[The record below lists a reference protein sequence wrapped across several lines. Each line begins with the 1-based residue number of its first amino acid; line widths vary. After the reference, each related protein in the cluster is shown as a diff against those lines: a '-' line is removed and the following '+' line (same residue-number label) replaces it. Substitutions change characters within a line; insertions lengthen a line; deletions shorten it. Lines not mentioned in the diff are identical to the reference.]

1 MTARLKP
8 WHELVQLKDELRTG
22 ELTLAE
28 FAADLHEVTLAA
40 GKRPVYENPE
50 KFFALTYPTVALREL
65 VKDVAM
71 RLAGKSD
78 KAVRQLELTYGGGKT
93 HTLITLYHLFGN
105 PGALPDVS
113 AVKEFREHVGA
124 DIPQAFVASL
134 CFDKIDVEKGIEG
147 VKAPDGTRRTLRHP
161 WSVLAYQLAGEDGLR
176 AIHGDGKAEERAT
189 PPAEPLLAK
198 LIALPGEQ
206 GLATLILV
214 DELLMYAREKAG
226 MDPVWRERIVDFFQ
240 YLTQAVVK
248 VDQSAIVASLL
259 ATDPSKQQGQVG
271 MRLMNDLF
279 AVFRR
284 QREEG
289 VQPVQKQDVAEV
301 LRRRFFT
308 RESLR
313 NLDSSKSHVI
323 GIVRG
328 LARIDETMAKE
339 RRATEDR
346 FVKSFPFHPDL
357 TDVLYSRW
365 TQLDSFQRTRGIL
378 RTLAFALREAEQW
391 DASPLVGP
399 AALLSEPEQ
408 HTTSP
413 AVRELANVAGSAN
426 VEGGRTEWLPLLEAE
441 LSKARQI
448 QDELPALR
456 DGREAEQAVVSVFLY
471 SQPVGR
477 KATTPELTRI
487 AGSCAPDAIELKKG
501 LSRWREISWFLDDE
515 DSDAEGEGQELPKS
529 WRLGNRPNLRQMH
542 DEACSQRVTDDGV
555 EARLVE
561 AIRKSKSALDGG
573 ASATG
578 ARTHL
583 LPASPRDVGDDGV
596 FRYVVLGPAAAS
608 DSGKPNKLAK
618 KYIDETTGPNRPRV
632 HRNALVLAVPSRDG
646 LEAARNGIRSLL
658 GWEDVQQQLANQ
670 HVDPIQTERLRRR
683 ISEARERVPG
693 TIRQAYSIVVT
704 VNESNETHAFKL
716 AASAGPL
723 FPEIKNDE
731 RSRIKETAV
740 DAQALLP
747 EGPYDLWRKDE
758 DARLVKDIAGAF
770 ARDPRL
776 PKMLNSGILLDTILQ
791 GVERGL
797 FVARLKRPDGSFRTW
812 WRCPVAAECTQDLL
826 LELVLP
832 EKAAL
837 ARLPQ
842 NLLAPNALPGL
853 WKDGALS
860 LENAISYFSGNHAVS
875 IPQNGYEDRQAI
887 PACAEEL
894 LRESIDRAVKAGTVW
909 LTSGP
914 ASFCKEDIPFGA
926 IDSKTVL
933 RAPPDLIP
941 AQELMDDALAG
952 AWASGETNGAALLQ
966 ALSQAR
972 GEAIPWGIVRDSIS
986 AAVQTR
992 WLESTE
998 TPVWDEISFAAAG
1011 QWKLRRPKQTPATP
1025 SPSDPQA
1032 NAAVLDGAQIQDL
1045 AALVPELL
1053 QASAG
1058 WDLRFR
1064 VGVSLDPDAP
1074 AETQAAIEKL
1084 LASVSE
1090 SLKVPPGK

>member
-1 MTARLKP
+1 M
-8 WHELVQLKDELRTG
+8 
-22 ELTLAE
+22 
-28 FAADLHEVTLAA
+28 
-40 GKRPVYENPE
+40 
-50 KFFALTYPTVALREL
+50 
-65 VKDVAM
+65 
-71 RLAGKSD
+71 
-78 KAVRQLELTYGGGKT
+78 
-93 HTLITLYHLFGN
+93 
-105 PGALPDVS
+105 
-113 AVKEFREHVGA
+113 
-124 DIPQAFVASL
+124 
-134 CFDKIDVEKGIEG
+134 
-147 VKAPDGTRRTLRHP
+147 
-161 WSVLAYQLAGEDGLR
+161 
-176 AIHGDGKAEERAT
+176 
-189 PPAEPLLAK
+189 
-198 LIALPGEQ
+198 
-206 GLATLILV
+206 
-214 DELLMYAREKAG
+214 
-226 MDPVWRERIVDFFQ
+226 
-240 YLTQAVVK
+240 
-248 VDQSAIVASLL
+248 
-259 ATDPSKQQGQVG
+259 
-271 MRLMNDLF
+271 
-279 AVFRR
+279 
-284 QREEG
+284 
-289 VQPVQKQDVAEV
+289 
-301 LRRRFFT
+301 
-308 RESLR
+308 
-313 NLDSSKSHVI
+313 
-323 GIVRG
+323 
-328 LARIDETMAKE
+328 
-339 RRATEDR
+339 
-346 FVKSFPFHPDL
+346 
-357 TDVLYSRW
+357 
-365 TQLDSFQRTRGIL
+365 
-378 RTLAFALREAEQW
+378 
-391 DASPLVGP
+391 
-399 AALLSEPEQ
+399 
-408 HTTSP
+408 
-413 AVRELANVAGSAN
+413 AGSAN
-426 VEGGRTEWLPLLEAE
+426 VEGGQTEWLPLLEAE
-441 LSKARQI
+441 LNKARQI
-448 QDELPALR
+448 QDELPALSV
-456 DGREAEQAVVSVFLY
+456 GREAEQAVVSVFLY

-501 LSRWREISWFLDDE
+501 LSRWREISWFLDDD
-515 DSDAEGEGQELPKS
+515 DSEAEGEGQELPKS

-596 FRYVVLGPAAAS
+596 FRYAVLGPAAAS
-608 DSGKPNKLAK
+608 DSGKPGKLAK

-632 HRNALVLAVPSRDG
+632 HRNSVVLAVPSRDG
-646 LEAARNGIRSLL
+646 LEAVRNSVRSLL

-693 TIRQAYSIVVT
+693 AVRQAYGIVVT
-704 VNESNETHAFKL
+704 VNEANEIHAFKL

-758 DARLVKDIAGAF
+758 DARMVTDIAGAF
-770 ARDPRL
+770 ARNPRL

-812 WRCPVAAECTQDLL
+812 WRCPVAAECVKDPL

-837 ARLPQ
+837 ATLPQ
-842 NLLAPNALPGL
+842 NLLAPDALPGL
-853 WKDGALS
+853 WADGVLPLQS
-860 LENAISYFSGNHAVS
+860 AISYLSGKHVVS
-875 IPQNGYEDRQAI
+875 IPQNGYEDRRAI
-887 PACAEEL
+887 PKCDEEI
-894 LRESIDRAVKAGTVW
+894 LRESIEFAVKAGTVW

-933 RAPPDLIP
+933 RAPPDPIP
-941 AQELMDDALAG
+941 AQELMDDALPG
-952 AWASGETNGAALLQ
+952 AWVDGETNGALLLQ

-972 GEAIPWGIVRDSIS
+972 GEAVPWGIVRDSIS

-992 WLESTE
+992 WLESAE

-1011 QWKLRRPKQTPATP
+1011 QWKLRRPEQMPVPP

-1032 NAAVLDGAQIQDL
+1032 SSAVLDGAQIQDL
-1045 AALVPELL
+1045 AGQVPELL

-1064 VGVSLDPDAP
+1064 VGIAIDPDTP
-1074 AETQAAIEKL
+1074 PETRAEVEKL
-1084 LASVSE
+1084 LAPVSE